1 MLFGRKIEGK
11 KKKKEKHYRNSDSVC
26 VCVVCSDR
34 RSIIRGQYIISVV
47 LHSEASCSMVPYYFS
62 EKMYLF

>member
-1 MLFGRKIEGK
+1 MLFGRKIEVK
-11 KKKKEKHYRNSDSVC
+11 KKKHYRNSDCVC

-34 RSIIRGQYIISVV
+34 RSIIKGQYIISVV
-47 LHSEASCSMVPYYFS
+47 LHSEVSCYMVPCYFY